1 MVGDVAVTGL
11 PIVFVNVMQGRRG
24 GLSVKQSFF
33 QFFPIPHLNCL
44 HKKPSYKVDISAIF
58 TSSFWALFVE
68 NMVSDRALRQI
79 WSQVYGLKTKIF
91 SLRPPPWGGG
101 GGLLEIL
108 YICFSQLSFKRWK
121 KFHPG

>member
-1 MVGDVAVTGL
+1 MVGDVEVTGL

-68 NMVSDRALRQI
+68 NMVSDRALWQSI
-79 WSQVYGLKTKIF
+79 WSQNQNFLPSATTM
-91 SLRPPPWGGG
+91 GGG
-101 GGLLEIL
+101 GGLTEIL
-108 YICFSQLSFKRWK
+108 YICFSQLSFKRRK

>member
-1 MVGDVAVTGL
+1 MVGDVEVTRL

-68 NMVSDRALRQI
+68 NMVSDRALRLV
-79 WSQVYGLKTKIF
+79 SKPKF
-91 SLRPPPWGGG
+91 PPFGHHHEGGGGRGGG
-101 GGLLEIL
+101 GGLTEIL